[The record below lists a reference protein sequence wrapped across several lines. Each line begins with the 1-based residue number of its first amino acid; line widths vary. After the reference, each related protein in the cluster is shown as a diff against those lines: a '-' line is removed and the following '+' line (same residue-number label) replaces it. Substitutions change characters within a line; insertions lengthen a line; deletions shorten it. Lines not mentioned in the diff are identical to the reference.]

1 MCLNIIYGITT
12 PKYSTETSMI
22 TVKYKKIRIT
32 HKKNCFEKFTNTGIS
47 LVHRKTDG
55 MEIFL
60 FWSIILKSVLNN
72 ASLLVLLPK

>member
-1 MCLNIIYGITT
+1 MYLNIISAITT

-55 MEIFL
+55 MEIFC
-60 FWSIILKSVLNN
+60 SVL
-72 ASLLVLLPK
+72 LFLKVC

>member
-1 MCLNIIYGITT
+1 MYLNIISAITT

-32 HKKNCFEKFTNTGIS
+32 HKKNCFEKFTNTGIY

-55 MEIFL
+55 MEIFC
-60 FWSIILKSVLNN
+60 SVL
-72 ASLLVLLPK
+72 LFLKVC